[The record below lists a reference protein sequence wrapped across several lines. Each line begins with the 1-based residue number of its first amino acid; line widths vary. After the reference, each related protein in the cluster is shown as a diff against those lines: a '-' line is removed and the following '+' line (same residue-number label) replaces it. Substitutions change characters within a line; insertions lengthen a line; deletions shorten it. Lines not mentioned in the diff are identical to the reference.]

1 MNMNMKMKMKEDT
14 TNVTQHEDA
23 DNMINIIMRQTTY
36 SREETVAKLETH
48 NNDMFKVLRDFMRIP
63 EKKPVSTGS
72 LNQTIYKEIRNTLGS
87 VPIDFIP
94 DKIS

>member
-1 MNMNMKMKMKEDT
+1 MNLTKDT
-14 TNVTQHEDA
+14 TNITQHEDV

-36 SREETVAKLETH
+36 TREETVAKLETH

-63 EKKPVSTGS
+63 EKKSVPTGS

-87 VPIDFIP
+87 VPIDFNANAQ
-94 DKIS
+94 K

>member
-1 MNMNMKMKMKEDT
+1 L
-14 TNVTQHEDA
+14 
-23 DNMINIIMRQTTY
+23 
-36 SREETVAKLETH
+36 RE
-48 NNDMFKVLRDFMRIP
+48 FMRIP
-63 EKKPVSTGS
+63 EKKPVQTGS

>member
-1 MNMNMKMKMKEDT
+1 MKLTEDT
-14 TNVTQHEDA
+14 TNITQNENQ
-23 DNMINIIMRQTTY
+23 DNINIIMRQTTY

-48 NNDMFKVLRDFMRIP
+48 NNDMFKVLREFMRIP
-63 EKKPVSTGS
+63 EKKSVSTGS
-72 LNQTIYKEIRNTLGS
+72 LNQTIYKEIRHTLGS

>member
-1 MNMNMKMKMKEDT
+1 
-14 TNVTQHEDA
+14 
-23 DNMINIIMRQTTY
+23 MINIIMRQTTY

-63 EKKPVSTGS
+63 EKKPVQTGT

-87 VPIDFIP
+87 VPIDFNANAQ
-94 DKIS
+94 K

>member
-1 MNMNMKMKMKEDT
+1 MNMSMKMKEDT
-14 TNVTQHEDA
+14 NITQHEDA

-36 SREETVAKLETH
+36 SREEAVAKLETH

-63 EKKPVSTGS
+63 EKNPVPTGS

-87 VPIDFIP
+87 VPIDFNANAQ
-94 DKIS
+94 K

>member
-1 MNMNMKMKMKEDT
+1 MNANMDANINKPEDPD
-14 TNVTQHEDA
+14 NV
-23 DNMINIIMRQTTY
+23 NIIMRQTTY
-36 SREETVAKLETH
+36 SREETVAKLEAH
-48 NNDMFKVLRDFMRIP
+48 NNDMFKVLREFMRIP
-63 EKKPVSTGS
+63 EKKPVQTGS